1 MGRCPDCQATLIK
14 KYSSAANQ
22 AVLEKYTPD
31 DRGSISQL
39 FCELMRT
46 LDRNLEQ
53 NERIEDFFEGAFKM
67 AKNNHQYNTAEMLDK
82 FLRMISDE
90 IIQIEYKRK
99 ISADQYEKR
108 KIQEGIYAALLQRA
122 EHLNRPYRY
131 IDPASFS
138 FARCSFAPYPC
149 RLRDTRK
156 NDAVS
161 RLHIHVRAHC
171 MHTVA
176 RYYPGWSEAKTSKMG
191 AEAF

>member
-122 EHLNRPYRY
+122 EQKINERRSHRNDMMLIQDRTAELNK
-131 IDPASFS
+131 
-138 FARCSFAPYPC
+138 RC
-149 RLRDTRK
+149 
-156 NDAVS
+156 
-161 RLHIHVRAHC
+161 
-171 MHTVA
+171 
-176 RYYPGWSEAKTSKMG
+176 EAKIKEIEEVELQMYQKMLINI
-191 AEAF
+191 